1 MSLYF
6 LKPDNFTPLTRTPW
20 AGDKIHSLKSDHVEN
35 CPTRIG
41 ESWEFSCDP
50 AMVSKLKDSHQE
62 ITECLQK
69 PTDVLIKLLHASSSL
84 SLQIHPHDDDP
95 QLKEDECGK
104 PEAWYVIDSDPGC
117 GIYLGFKE
125 NYSKDSLPELLKNAQ
140 NDECLH
146 FIETKPG
153 DYFEILP
160 GVPHAIGPG
169 VLLLEPQRV
178 RSGKSGKTYR
188 MWDWNRKYN
197 TDGVV
202 DEVNGNPRELHL
214 SQALSCLSM
223 DDISGKS
230 IELQCRKK
238 ANMNQE
244 DSMSIQAFPANEDFQ
259 LTVLN
264 FKDEKEYSIDFCQKL
279 AVITVFDG
287 KLVVEDQTVSKGQSF
302 VVENQELKIT
312 GFAGL
317 HCSIVIDEPSSSL

>member
-1 MSLYF
+1 LSIYF

-20 AGDKIHSLKSDHVEN
+20 AGDKINSLKSQHVKD
-35 CPTRIG
+35 CPSRIG

-50 AMVSKLKDSHQE
+50 VMVSRLDESNQK
-62 ITECLQK
+62 ITDCLAK

-95 QLKEDECGK
+95 QLKADECGK
-104 PEAWYVIDSDPGC
+104 PEAWYVIDSEPGC

-125 NYSKDSLPELLKNAQ
+125 NYSKDSLPELLKNAK
-140 NDECLH
+140 NDECLY

-197 TDGVV
+197 PQGELDQ
-202 DEVNGNPRELHL
+202 ENGSPRELHL
-214 SQALSCLSM
+214 QQALDCLNM
-223 DDISGKS
+223 NDVSGKS
-230 IELQCRKK
+230 IEAQCRKTALHEETK
-238 ANMNQE
+238 E
-244 DSMSIQAFPANEDFQ
+244 YLKKIFPANDDFQ
-259 LTVLN
+259 LTVVTFQSKGNLTFEFTN
-264 FKDEKEYSIDFCQKL
+264 KL
-279 AVITVFDG
+279 AVVTVFDG
-287 KLVVEDQTVSKGQSF
+287 ELQILGRKISKGQSF
-302 VVENQELKIT
+302 VVENQEIQIE
-312 GFAGL
+312 GHPGL
-317 HCSIVIDEPSSSL
+317 HCGVVVDQSRI